1 MTRPRPRT
9 PGRSCRRA
17 PLRLAAVALLFLSSA
32 AAARDLQELPVVY
45 VQFSIE
51 TPKLLPYKRAPTL
64 DAVSAALTELLGHK
78 LPYWR
83 FRRAPG
89 DGRTRD
95 GSPAG
100 DAHPKRRDQ
109 DPDARAPR
117 GADRS
122 HREAGRRSSATAER
136 GRLAGRVSQQLVF
149 PVRKCLVVDLPNNTS
164 TYWLAGY
171 YLSGRC
177 WRGKRVVLPESER

>member
-32 AAARDLQELPVVY
+32 AAARDLHELPVVY

-89 DGRTRD
+89 DGRAFPILD
-95 GSPAG
+95 IQADSPT
-100 DAHPKRRDQ
+100 RRDEY
-109 DPDARAPR
+109 RLHLVPR
-117 GADRS
+117 M
-122 HREAGRRSSATAER
+122 
-136 GRLAGRVSQQLVF
+136 
-149 PVRKCLVVDLPNNTS
+149 
-164 TYWLAGY
+164 
-171 YLSGRC
+171 
-177 WRGKRVVLPESER
+177 